1 MSEHK
6 PEKKATPPRAFGWMA
21 EYSDEH
27 AMLDAARKVRDA
39 GYTRTDVFAPFPV
52 HGIDEALGIKPT
64 ILPWFT
70 LVAGATGLTIAVTM
84 QIWMNAVDYPYIISG
99 KPYISLP
106 AFVPVMF
113 ELTVL
118 FAAFT
123 TVFAMLGLNGLPR
136 FSNPLFANPKFDR
149 ATDDRFFLWVDSR
162 DKYFNSESVK
172 SLLQATSPLS
182 VDEVREDDSPAE
194 IPKGLYGAIASLIL
208 LTVVPLALV
217 WNIRVDRS
225 GSPRWHVFFDMDFQ
239 PFRKSQ
245 KETTHFADGRT
256 DRRPVPGTVA
266 RGGYAENDPY
276 YLGYTPDAATAQI
289 NAVSAQASRL
299 VSLQEESAAAEEPA
313 PTEPVTSEPV
323 TSEPGTTSE
332 STESVT
338 TADAQQSQD
347 PGESAKA
354 DSGAEAA
361 KSDSQPSE
369 EVGAVDQEPAV
380 QAKAE
385 EAPQSPAQES
395 PQVVQAP
402 QASAAQPDAP
412 AAATDGAAAADL
424 NYAWLTTLPD
434 ALASDTE
441 LFQLGQKKFNQVCAV
456 CHGHAGFGDGLVSK
470 RAESLAAT
478 YWLQPTSV
486 HDPRIQ
492 QQAIG
497 RIYYTISNGKGKMGG
512 YGSTLNVRERW
523 AVAFYVK
530 ALQRSQNAK
539 PTDTPAGNP

>member
-6 PEKKATPPRAFGWMA
+6 PEKKVTPPRAFGWMA
-21 EYSDEH
+21 EYSDEN

-118 FAAFT
+118 FSAFT

-182 VDEVREDDSPAE
+182 VEEVREDDSPAE
-194 IPKGLYGAIASLIL
+194 IPRGLYGAIACLIL
-208 LTVVPLALV
+208 LTIVPLALV
-217 WNIRVDRS
+217 WNIRADRS

-245 KETTHFADGRT
+245 KETTHFADRRT

-266 RGGYAENDPY
+266 RGGLAENDPY
-276 YLGYTPDAATAQI
+276 YLGYTPDAATAQFGE
-289 NAVSAQASRL
+289 SDSGFSRL
-299 VSLQEESAAAEEPA
+299 VNLQDESEKTEEPASSGVSAEPSTTPAETTETAPAPDSTEAQTPAETIEDTAEATPQPPAQEAPQDQAPQSAAAP
-313 PTEPVTSEPV
+313 
-323 TSEPGTTSE
+323 
-332 STESVT
+332 T
-338 TADAQQSQD
+338 TA
-347 PGESAKA
+347 
-354 DSGAEAA
+354 
-361 KSDSQPSE
+361 SD
-369 EVGAVDQEPAV
+369 GAV
-380 QAKAE
+380 
-385 EAPQSPAQES
+385 
-395 PQVVQAP
+395 
-402 QASAAQPDAP
+402 
-412 AAATDGAAAADL
+412 AADL
-424 NYAWLTTLPD
+424 NYAWLNTIPE
-434 ALASDTE
+434 ALAEDKE
-441 LFQLGQKKFNQVCAV
+441 LFELGQRKFNQVCAV
-456 CHGHAGFGDGLVSK
+456 CHGHAGFGDGLVAK

-486 HDPRIQ
+486 HDPRLQ

-497 RIYYTISNGKGKMGG
+497 RIYYTITNGKGKMGG

-530 ALQRSQNAK
+530 ALQRSQNAQ